1 MLAHALQGRTPREEG
16 EGMRIKNWDKFQHYN
31 PKLRRPPWI
40 KLHRTLLTDYDFY
53 NLDPLAA
60 KTLVLM
66 WLIASENNGEL
77 PSVKILAY
85 RLRMTDKQISSIIT
99 QIYSFL
105 ESDASAPS
113 AEGNHLLPLEVE
125 VDLEVDKNKILKES
139 VTRTKSVRF
148 TPPTLEDVS
157 QYCQS
162 RNNTVDPVKFHA
174 YYQSNGWRVGRGT
187 MRDWQAAIVTWERRA

>member
-1 MLAHALQGRTPREEG
+1 MRCRQADAAIPREES
-16 EGMRIKNWDKFQHYN
+16 EVRIKNWDKFQHYN

-40 KLHRTLLTDYDFY
+40 KLHRTLLTDFDFY

-77 PSVKILAY
+77 PSVNILAY
-85 RLRMTDKQISSIIT
+85 RLRMSDKQISSIIT

-105 ESDASAPS
+105 ESDASVPS
-113 AEGNHLLPLEVE
+113 ADGKRLLPLEVE
-125 VDLEVDKNKILKES
+125 VDLEVDKNKNKDKS
-139 VTRTKSVRF
+139 VTRTKTVRF

-174 YYQSNGWRVGRGT
+174 FYSSKGWKVGRSP
-187 MRDWQAAIVTWERRA
+187 MKDWQACVVTWERGS